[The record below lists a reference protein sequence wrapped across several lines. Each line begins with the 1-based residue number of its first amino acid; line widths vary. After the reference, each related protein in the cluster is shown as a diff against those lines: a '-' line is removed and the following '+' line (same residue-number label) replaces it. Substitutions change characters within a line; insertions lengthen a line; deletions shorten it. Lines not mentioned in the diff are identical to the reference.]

1 MQTIQQYF
9 AGYTSSNQIISFASA
24 LDSLDETPYVDWSHL
39 DEIGNEKIAEEM
51 FAVLKPLLEAQK

>member
-1 MQTIQQYF
+1 MKF
-9 AGYTSSNQIISFASA
+9 SC
-24 LDSLDETPYVDWSHL
+24 WSHL